1 MRLKPFIP
9 VSAVLLIAVVGTVV
23 LNRIDTDPALA
34 GLFFVLVVAAAG
46 WFSGP
51 IGHEIYLRQQRSRQG

>member
-1 MRLKPFIP
+1 MHLRAFIP
-9 VSAVLLIAVVGTVV
+9 VTLVMLVAVVGTVV
-23 LNRIDTDPALA
+23 LNRIDADPTFA

-51 IGHEIYLRQQRSRQG
+51 IGHEIYLRQERSRQG